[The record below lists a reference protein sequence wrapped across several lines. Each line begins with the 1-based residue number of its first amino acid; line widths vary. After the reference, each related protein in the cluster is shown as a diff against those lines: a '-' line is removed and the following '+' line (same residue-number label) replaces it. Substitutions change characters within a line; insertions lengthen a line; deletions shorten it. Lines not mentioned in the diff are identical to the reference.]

1 MDDAT
6 TAAADSLQEL
16 AAELRAFARAR
27 NWEHYHTPNNLT
39 MALAG
44 EAGELLACFQWLTP
58 AESARIMHDADRAG
72 EVESELVSRS
82 GDA

>member
-39 MALAG
+39 MALARPG
-44 EAGELLACFQWLTP
+44 NYWP
-58 AESARIMHDADRAG
+58 AS
-72 EVESELVSRS
+72 S
-82 GDA
+82 G